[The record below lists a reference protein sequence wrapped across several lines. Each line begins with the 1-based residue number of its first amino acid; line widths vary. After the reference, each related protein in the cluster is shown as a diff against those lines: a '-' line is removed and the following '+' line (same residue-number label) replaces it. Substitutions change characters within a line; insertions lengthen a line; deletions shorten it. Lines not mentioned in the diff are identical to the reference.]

1 MGYFKRIF
9 NNCKEV
15 SEALVTEQPKSFKHR
30 LEIVLHVRFCKC
42 CKNFKIQSKKIEQ
55 ALKHMSSSSSSLKG
69 AANMASDSFK
79 KKAKEGLK

>member
-55 ALKHMSSSSSSLKG
+55 ALKHMSSSSSSLNGVAKV
-69 AANMASDSFK
+69 ASDSFK